1 MKRELFSFLFLCR
14 KPWGNVSF
22 PWFFILKGVRK
33 MTICSVNNVTKSFG
47 GNIIFENISLE
58 IKNGERVGLVGRNG
72 SGKTTIFQLLTGM
85 ESLDAGA
92 IHMKKG
98 TRIGHVA
105 QIPKF
110 DESMTVY
117 EVLSSAFKI
126 EKELER
132 EMRTLEK
139 HMAEEQESSVLQKL
153 MERYGIIQEKFAFLG
168 GYEIEANIMKVAN
181 GLQVIELFPR
191 SFLELSGGEQ
201 TKVSLAYMLLQK
213 PDLLLLDEP
222 TNHLDLFAVEWLEQF
237 LKEYNGTV
245 VVISHDRYFLDEVV
259 TKIFD
264 LEDGEIHVYH
274 TNYSRFV
281 EEKEERLL
289 QEFQAFQEQQ
299 KKIKKMKEAIK
310 RLREWA
316 NQANPPNEGLHKRAR
331 SMERALERMEKLKKP
346 ILERKQMGLQFE
358 GQERSGKD
366 VIVMKEV
373 SKGFAEHLLFNE
385 ANLHVRFQERAAI
398 VGRNGTGKTTLLKLL
413 LEEIKPDAGEIRIG
427 SSVKIGYLSQHA
439 YGNMK
444 SNVLEAFRECV
455 AVTEGEARHIL
466 AKFLFYGPAVFKKVT
481 QLSGGEKMRL
491 RLAQLMYQDI
501 NFLILD
507 EPTNHLDIESREV
520 LEEALEQYNGT
531 ILAVSHDRYF
541 LNKLFEKTY
550 WIDECKLFEFAGN
563 YAWARQKWEEKL
575 ETQVIKQQ
583 RQGRKKIETVPVKK
597 KEVRNIEEIETEL
610 MHVEEDIYTLECKM
624 EQVVDVEMLEQLY
637 EEKTKKELLRAELYN
652 ALENIME

>member
-1 MKRELFSFLFLCR
+1 
-14 KPWGNVSF
+14 
-22 PWFFILKGVRK
+22 
-33 MTICSVNNVTKSFG
+33 MTICSVNNVKKSFG

-58 IKNGERVGLVGRNG
+58 IKNGERIGLVGRNG

-98 TRIGHVA
+98 TCIGHVA

-110 DESMTVY
+110 NNEMNVY
-117 EVLSSAFKI
+117 DVLSSAFKK
-126 EKELER
+126 EKELEI
-132 EMRTLEK
+132 EMHALEK
-139 HMAEEQESSVLQKL
+139 NMAEEQESSALQKL
-153 MERYGIIQEKFAFLG
+153 MERYGVIQERYVFLG

-181 GLQVIELFPR
+181 GLQVTELFPR
-191 SFLELSGGEQ
+191 SFMELSGGEQ

-237 LKEYNGTV
+237 LKEYTGTV
-245 VVISHDRYFLDEVV
+245 MVISHDRYFLDEVV

-274 TNYSRFV
+274 TNYSQFV

-289 QEFQAFQEQQ
+289 QEFQAYQEQQ

-331 SMERALERMEKLKKP
+331 NMERALERIEKLKRP
-346 ILERKQMGLQFE
+346 ILDRKQMGLQFE

-366 VIVMKEV
+366 VVVMKEV
-373 SKGFAEHLLFNE
+373 SKGFDERSLFE
-385 ANLHVRFQERAAI
+385 KVNLHIRFQERAAI

-413 LEEIKPDAGEIRIG
+413 LKEMQQDAGEIRIG

-444 SNVLEAFRECV
+444 NNVLEAFRDCV

-466 AKFLFYGPAVFKKVT
+466 ARFLFYGPAVFKKVT

-491 RLAQLMYQDI
+491 RLAQLMYQDV

-550 WIDECKLFEFAGN
+550 WIDEHKLFEFAGN
-563 YAWARQKWEEKL
+563 YAWARQKWEERIEK
-575 ETQVIKQQ
+575 QVVKQKQQ
-583 RQGRKKIETVPVKK
+583 QQGNKALEVMPIKK
-597 KEVRNIEEIETEL
+597 KKSRDLEAVENEL
-610 MHVEEDIYTLECKM
+610 MHIEEDIYALECKM
-624 EQVVDVEMLEQLY
+624 ENVVDVEMLEQLY
-637 EEKTKKELLRAELYN
+637 EEKTKKEFLRAELYN
-652 ALENIME
+652 ELENIVE

>member
-1 MKRELFSFLFLCR
+1 
-14 KPWGNVSF
+14 
-22 PWFFILKGVRK
+22 
-33 MTICSVNNVTKSFG
+33 MTICSVNNITKSFG

-85 ESLDAGA
+85 ENLDAGA

-110 DESMTVY
+110 DEAMTVY
-117 EVLSSAFKI
+117 DVLNSAFKT

-139 HMAEEQESSVLQKL
+139 NMEEELEPSALQRL
-153 MERYGIIQEKFAFLG
+153 MERYGAIQEKFAFLG

-181 GLQVIELFPR
+181 GLQVTELFLR

-245 VVISHDRYFLDEVV
+245 MVISHDRYFLDEVV

-289 QEFQAFQEQQ
+289 QEFQAYQEQQ

-366 VIVMKEV
+366 VVVMKEV
-373 SKGFAEHLLFNE
+373 SKGFAGHPLFNE

-413 LEEIKPDAGEIRIG
+413 LEEMEPDAGEIRVG

-444 SNVLEAFRECV
+444 SNVLEAFREYV

-583 RQGRKKIETVPVKK
+583 RQGRKSIETAPAKK
-597 KEVRNIEEIETEL
+597 KEARNVEEIETEL
-610 MHVEEDIYTLECKM
+610 MRVEEDIYTLECKM
-624 EQVVDVEMLEQLY
+624 EHVVDVEMLEQLY
-637 EEKTKKELLRAELYN
+637 EEKTKKELLQAELYN
-652 ALENIME
+652 ELENIVE

>member
-1 MKRELFSFLFLCR
+1 M
-14 KPWGNVSF
+14 GNVSF
-22 PWFFILKGVRK
+22 SWFFILKGVRK

-72 SGKTTIFQLLTGM
+72 SGKTTIFGLLTGM

-110 DESMTVY
+110 DEAMTVY
-117 EVLSSAFKI
+117 DVLSSAFKV
-126 EKELER
+126 EKELEK
-132 EMRTLEK
+132 EMHALEK
-139 HMAEEQESSVLQKL
+139 NMAEEQEQSSLKKL

-181 GLQVIELFPR
+181 GLQVTDLFPR
-191 SFLELSGGEQ
+191 VFTELSGGEQ

-222 TNHLDLFAVEWLEQF
+222 TNHLDLFAVEWLEKF

-245 VVISHDRYFLDEVV
+245 MVISHDRYFLDEVV

-274 TNYSRFV
+274 TNYSQFV

-289 QEFQAFQEQQ
+289 QEFQAYQEQQ

-331 SMERALERMEKLKKP
+331 NMERALERIEKLKRP

-366 VIVMKEV
+366 VVVMKEV
-373 SKGFAEHLLFNE
+373 SKGFAGRPLFE
-385 ANLHVRFQERAAI
+385 QANLHVRFQERTAI

-413 LEEIKPDAGEIRIG
+413 LEEINPDVGEIRIG
-427 SSVKIGYLSQHA
+427 SSVKIGYLSQHT
-439 YGNMK
+439 YGNVK
-444 SNVLEAFRECV
+444 SNVLEAFREYV

-575 ETQVIKQQ
+575 EKQVIKQK
-583 RQGRKKIETVPVKK
+583 RQGRKSVEMVPVKEK
-597 KEVRNIEEIETEL
+597 KARNLEEIENEL
-610 MHVEEDIYTLECKM
+610 MHVEEDIYAIECEMEHVANVERLEK
-624 EQVVDVEMLEQLY
+624 LY
-637 EEKTKKELLRAELYN
+637 EEKTMKELLRAKLYSE
-652 ALENIME
+652 LENIVE

>member
-1 MKRELFSFLFLCR
+1 
-14 KPWGNVSF
+14 
-22 PWFFILKGVRK
+22 

-72 SGKTTIFQLLTGM
+72 SGKTTIFGLLTGM
-85 ESLDAGA
+85 ESLDTGA

-110 DESMTVY
+110 DETMTVY
-117 EVLSSAFKI
+117 DVLSSAFKV
-126 EKELER
+126 EKELEK
-132 EMRTLEK
+132 EMHALEK
-139 HMAEEQESSVLQKL
+139 NMAEEQEQSSLQKL
-153 MERYGIIQEKFAFLG
+153 MERYGVIQEKFAFLG

-181 GLQVIELFPR
+181 GLQVTNLFSR
-191 SFLELSGGEQ
+191 VFTELSGGEQ

-245 VVISHDRYFLDEVV
+245 MVISHDRYFLDEVV

-264 LEDGEIHVYH
+264 LEDGAIHVYH
-274 TNYSRFV
+274 TNYSQFV
-281 EEKEERLL
+281 EEKEGRLL
-289 QEFQAFQEQQ
+289 QEFQAYQEQQ

-331 SMERALERMEKLKKP
+331 NMERALERIEKLKRP

-366 VIVMKEV
+366 VVVMKEV
-373 SKGFAEHLLFNE
+373 SKGFAGRPLFE
-385 ANLHVRFQERAAI
+385 QANLHVRFQERAAI

-413 LEEIKPDAGEIRIG
+413 LKEMEPEAGAIRVG
-427 SSVKIGYLSQHA
+427 SSVKIGYLSQHT
-439 YGNMK
+439 YENMK
-444 SNVLEAFRECV
+444 SNVLEAFRENV
-455 AVTEGEARHIL
+455 TVTEGEARHIL

-575 ETQVIKQQ
+575 EKQVIKQK
-583 RQGRKKIETVPVKK
+583 RQGKKSVETVPVKE
-597 KEVRNIEEIETEL
+597 KEARNLEEIENEL
-610 MHVEEDIYTLECKM
+610 MHVEEDVYAIECEM
-624 EQVVDVEMLEQLY
+624 EHVADVERLEKLY

-652 ALENIME
+652 ELENIVE

>member
-1 MKRELFSFLFLCR
+1 
-14 KPWGNVSF
+14 
-22 PWFFILKGVRK
+22 

-58 IKNGERVGLVGRNG
+58 IKNGECVGLVGRNG

-139 HMAEEQESSVLQKL
+139 DMAEEQGFSVLQKL

-181 GLQVIELFPR
+181 GLQVTELFPR

-245 VVISHDRYFLDEVV
+245 MVISHDRYFLDEVV

-289 QEFQAFQEQQ
+289 QEFQAYQEQQ

-331 SMERALERMEKLKKP
+331 SMERALERMQKLKKP

-358 GQERSGKD
+358 GQDRSGKD
-366 VIVMKEV
+366 VVVIKEV
-373 SKGFAEHLLFNE
+373 SKGFADHPLFNE
-385 ANLHVRFQERAAI
+385 VNLHVRFQERAAI
-398 VGRNGTGKTTLLKLL
+398 VGRNGTGKTTLLRLL
-413 LEEIKPDAGEIRIG
+413 LEQIEPDAGEIRIG

-439 YGNMK
+439 YGNRK
-444 SNVLEAFRECV
+444 SNVLEAFREYV

-466 AKFLFYGPAVFKKVT
+466 AKFLFYGSAVFKKVT

-550 WIDECKLFEFAGN
+550 WIDERKLFEFAGN
-563 YAWARQKWEEKL
+563 YAWARQKWEERL

-583 RQGRKKIETVPVKK
+583 RQRRKSIETVPVKK

-624 EQVVDVEMLEQLY
+624 EHVVDIKRLEQLY

-652 ALENIME
+652 ELENIVE

>member
-1 MKRELFSFLFLCR
+1 M
-14 KPWGNVSF
+14 GNVSF
-22 PWFFILKGVRK
+22 SWFFILKGVRK

-72 SGKTTIFQLLTGM
+72 SGKTTIFGLLTGM

-110 DESMTVY
+110 DEAMTVY
-117 EVLSSAFKI
+117 DVLSSAFKV
-126 EKELER
+126 EKELEK
-132 EMRTLEK
+132 EMHTLEK
-139 HMAEEQESSVLQKL
+139 NMAEEQEQSSLQKL
-153 MERYGIIQEKFAFLG
+153 MERYGVIQEKFAFLG

-181 GLQVIELFPR
+181 GLQVTNLFSR
-191 SFLELSGGEQ
+191 VFTELSGGEQ

-245 VVISHDRYFLDEVV
+245 MVISHDRYFLDEVV

-274 TNYSRFV
+274 TNYSQFV

-289 QEFQAFQEQQ
+289 QEFQAYQEQQ

-331 SMERALERMEKLKKP
+331 NMERALERIEKLKRP

-366 VIVMKEV
+366 VVVMKEV
-373 SKGFAEHLLFNE
+373 SKGFAGRPLFE
-385 ANLHVRFQERAAI
+385 QANLHVRFQERAAI

-413 LEEIKPDAGEIRIG
+413 LKEMEPEAGAIRVG
-427 SSVKIGYLSQHA
+427 SSVKIGYLSQHM
-439 YGNMK
+439 YENMK
-444 SNVLEAFRECV
+444 SNVLEAFRENV

-575 ETQVIKQQ
+575 EKQVIKQK
-583 RQGRKKIETVPVKK
+583 RQGKKSVETVPVKE
-597 KEVRNIEEIETEL
+597 KEARNLEEIENEL
-610 MHVEEDIYTLECKM
+610 MHVEEDVYAIEC
-624 EQVVDVEMLEQLY
+624 EIEHVADVERLEKLY

-652 ALENIME
+652 ELENIVE

>member
-1 MKRELFSFLFLCR
+1 
-14 KPWGNVSF
+14 
-22 PWFFILKGVRK
+22 
-33 MTICSVNNVTKSFG
+33 MTICSVNNVKKSFG

-58 IKNGERVGLVGRNG
+58 IKNGERIGLVGRNG
-72 SGKTTIFQLLTGM
+72 SGKTTIFQLLTGI
-85 ESLDAGA
+85 EGLDAGA
-92 IHMKKG
+92 IHVKKG

-110 DESMTVY
+110 NNEMNVY
-117 EVLSSAFKI
+117 DVLSSAFKK
-126 EKELER
+126 EKELEI
-132 EMRTLEK
+132 EMHALEK
-139 HMAEEQESSVLQKL
+139 NMAEEQESSALQKL
-153 MERYGIIQEKFAFLG
+153 MERYGVIQERYAFLG

-181 GLQVIELFPR
+181 GLQVTELFSR
-191 SFLELSGGEQ
+191 SFMELSGGEQ

-237 LKEYNGTV
+237 LKEYTGTV
-245 VVISHDRYFLDEVV
+245 MVISHDRYFLDEVV

-274 TNYSRFV
+274 TNYSQFV

-289 QEFQAFQEQQ
+289 QEFQAYQEQQ

-316 NQANPPNEGLHKRAR
+316 NQANPPSEGLHKRAR
-331 SMERALERMEKLKKP
+331 NMERALERIEKLKRP
-346 ILERKQMGLQFE
+346 ILDRKQMGLQFD

-366 VIVMKEV
+366 VVVMKEV
-373 SKGFAEHLLFNE
+373 SKGFADRSLFE
-385 ANLHVRFQERAAI
+385 KVNLHIRFQERAAI

-413 LEEIKPDAGEIRIG
+413 LEEMKQDTGEIRIG

-444 SNVLEAFRECV
+444 NNVLEAFRDCV

-466 AKFLFYGPAVFKKVT
+466 ARFLFYGPAVFKKVT

-491 RLAQLMYQDI
+491 RLAQLMYQDV

-550 WIDECKLFEFAGN
+550 WIDEHKLFEFAGN
-563 YAWARQKWEEKL
+563 YAWARQKWEERIEK
-575 ETQVIKQQ
+575 QVVKQKQQ
-583 RQGRKKIETVPVKK
+583 QQGNKALEVMPIKK
-597 KEVRNIEEIETEL
+597 KKSRDLEAVENEL
-610 MHVEEDIYTLECKM
+610 MHIEEDIYALECKM
-624 EQVVDVEMLEQLY
+624 EHVVDVEMLEQLY
-637 EEKTKKELLRAELYN
+637 EEKTKKSFYERSY
-652 ALENIME
+652 IMS

>member
-1 MKRELFSFLFLCR
+1 
-14 KPWGNVSF
+14 
-22 PWFFILKGVRK
+22 

-58 IKNGERVGLVGRNG
+58 VKNGERVGLVGRNG

-110 DESMTVY
+110 DEGMTVY
-117 EVLSSAFKI
+117 DVLSSAFKA

-139 HMAEEQESSVLQKL
+139 HMAEEREPSALQKL
-153 MERYGIIQEKFAFLG
+153 MERYGLIQEKFAFLG
-168 GYEIEANIMKVAN
+168 GYEIEANLMKVAN
-181 GLQVIELFPR
+181 GLQVTELFPR

-201 TKVSLAYMLLQK
+201 TKISLAYMLLQK

-245 VVISHDRYFLDEVV
+245 MVISHDRYFLDEVV

-264 LEDGEIHVYH
+264 LEDGQIHVYH
-274 TNYSRFV
+274 TNYSQFV

-289 QEFQAFQEQQ
+289 QEFQAYQEQQ

-366 VIVMKEV
+366 VVVMKEV
-373 SKGFAEHLLFNE
+373 SKGFADHPLFNE

-413 LEEIKPDAGEIRIG
+413 LLEIEPDAGEIRIG

-439 YGNMK
+439 YGNVK
-444 SNVLEAFRECV
+444 SNVLEAFREYV

-466 AKFLFYGPAVFKKVT
+466 AKFLFYGPAVFKKVA

-550 WIDECKLFEFAGN
+550 WIDEHKLFEFAGN

-583 RQGRKKIETVPVKK
+583 RQGRKSMETAPIKK
-597 KEVRNIEEIETEL
+597 KEVRNVEEIETDL
-610 MHVEEDIYTLECKM
+610 MRVEEDIYTLECKM
-624 EQVVDVEMLEQLY
+624 EHVVDVEMLEQLY
-637 EEKTKKELLRAELYN
+637 EEKTKQELLRAELYN
-652 ALENIME
+652 ELGNIVE

>member
-1 MKRELFSFLFLCR
+1 
-14 KPWGNVSF
+14 
-22 PWFFILKGVRK
+22 

-98 TRIGHVA
+98 TRIGHLA

-110 DESMTVY
+110 DEDMTVY
-117 EVLSSAFKI
+117 DVLSLAFKA

-139 HMAEEQESSVLQKL
+139 NMAEEREPSALQKL
-153 MERYGIIQEKFAFLG
+153 MERYGVIQEKFAFLG
-168 GYEIEANIMKVAN
+168 GYEIEANLMKVAN
-181 GLQVIELFPR
+181 GLQVTELFPR

-222 TNHLDLFAVEWLEQF
+222 TNHLDLFAVEWLEKF

-245 VVISHDRYFLDEVV
+245 MVISHDRYFLDEVV

-274 TNYSRFV
+274 TNYSQFV

-289 QEFQAFQEQQ
+289 QEFQAYQEQQ

-346 ILERKQMGLQFE
+346 ILEQKQMGLQFE

-366 VIVMKEV
+366 VVVMKEV
-373 SKGFAEHLLFNE
+373 SKGFANHPLFNE

-413 LEEIKPDAGEIRIG
+413 LEEIEPDAGEIRIG

-439 YGNMK
+439 YENVK
-444 SNVLEAFRECV
+444 SNVLEAFREYV

-550 WIDECKLFEFAGN
+550 WIDERKLFEFAGN

-575 ETQVIKQQ
+575 EAQVIKQQ
-583 RQGRKKIETVPVKK
+583 RQGRKRIEIAPIKK
-597 KEVRNIEEIETEL
+597 KEVRSVEEIETAL
-610 MHVEEDIYTLECKM
+610 MRVEEDIYTLECKM
-624 EQVVDVEMLEQLY
+624 EHVVDVEMLEQLY
-637 EEKTKKELLRAELYN
+637 EEKAKKELLRAELYN
-652 ALENIME
+652 ELENIAE

>member
-1 MKRELFSFLFLCR
+1 
-14 KPWGNVSF
+14 
-22 PWFFILKGVRK
+22 

-72 SGKTTIFQLLTGM
+72 SGKTTIFGLLTGM

-92 IHMKKG
+92 IHMKKD

-110 DESMTVY
+110 DEAMTVY
-117 EVLSSAFKI
+117 DVLSSAFKV
-126 EKELER
+126 EKELEK
-132 EMRTLEK
+132 EMHALEK
-139 HMAEEQESSVLQKL
+139 NMAEEQEQSSLKKL

-181 GLQVIELFPR
+181 GLQVTDLFPR
-191 SFLELSGGEQ
+191 VFTELSGGEQ

-222 TNHLDLFAVEWLEQF
+222 TNHLDLFAVEWLEKF

-245 VVISHDRYFLDEVV
+245 MVISHDRYFLDEVV

-274 TNYSRFV
+274 TNYSQFV

-289 QEFQAFQEQQ
+289 QEFQAYQEQQ

-331 SMERALERMEKLKKP
+331 NMERALERIEKLKRP

-366 VIVMKEV
+366 VVVMKEV
-373 SKGFAEHLLFNE
+373 SKGFAGRPLFE
-385 ANLHVRFQERAAI
+385 QANLHVRFQERTAI

-413 LEEIKPDAGEIRIG
+413 LEEINPDVGEIRIG
-427 SSVKIGYLSQHA
+427 SSVKIGYLSQHT
-439 YGNMK
+439 YGNVK
-444 SNVLEAFRECV
+444 SNVLEAFREYV

-550 WIDECKLFEFAGN
+550 WIDRCKLFEFAGN

-575 ETQVIKQQ
+575 EKQVIKQK
-583 RQGRKKIETVPVKK
+583 RQGRKSVETVPVKE
-597 KEVRNIEEIETEL
+597 KEARNLEEIENEL
-610 MHVEEDIYTLECKM
+610 MHVEEDIYALESEM
-624 EQVVDVEMLEQLY
+624 EYVADVEKLEKLY
-637 EEKTKKELLRAELYN
+637 EEKTKKELLRADLYN
-652 ALENIME
+652 ELENMVE

>member
-1 MKRELFSFLFLCR
+1 M
-14 KPWGNVSF
+14 GNVSF
-22 PWFFILKGVRK
+22 SWFFILKGVRK

-47 GNIIFENISLE
+47 GNTIFENISLE

-72 SGKTTIFQLLTGM
+72 SGKTTIFGLLTGM

-110 DESMTVY
+110 DEAMTVY
-117 EVLSSAFKI
+117 DVLSSAFKV
-126 EKELER
+126 EKELEK
-132 EMRTLEK
+132 EMHALEK
-139 HMAEEQESSVLQKL
+139 NMAVEQEQSALEKL
-153 MERYGIIQEKFAFLG
+153 MERYGVIQEKFAFLG

-181 GLQVIELFPR
+181 GLQVTDLFSR
-191 SFLELSGGEQ
+191 VFTELSGGEQ

-237 LKEYNGTV
+237 LKEYTGTV
-245 VVISHDRYFLDEVV
+245 MVISHDRYFLDEVV

-264 LEDGEIHVYH
+264 LEDGEIYVYH
-274 TNYSRFV
+274 TNYSQFV

-289 QEFQAFQEQQ
+289 QEFQAYQEQQ

-331 SMERALERMEKLKKP
+331 NMERALERIEKLKRP

-366 VIVMKEV
+366 VVVMKEV
-373 SKGFAEHLLFNE
+373 SKGFAGRPLFE
-385 ANLHVRFQERAAI
+385 QANLHVRFQERAAI

-413 LEEIKPDAGEIRIG
+413 LKEINPDVGEIRIG
-427 SSVKIGYLSQHA
+427 SSVKIGYLSQHT
-439 YGNMK
+439 YGNVK
-444 SNVLEAFRECV
+444 SNVLEAFREYV

-575 ETQVIKQQ
+575 EKQVIKQK
-583 RQGRKKIETVPVKK
+583 RQGRKSVEMVPVKEK
-597 KEVRNIEEIETEL
+597 KARNLEEIENEL
-610 MHVEEDIYTLECKM
+610 MHVEEDIYAIECEM
-624 EQVVDVEMLEQLY
+624 EHVADVERLEKLY
-637 EEKTKKELLRAELYN
+637 EEKTMKELLRAKLYSE
-652 ALENIME
+652 LENIVE

>member
-1 MKRELFSFLFLCR
+1 
-14 KPWGNVSF
+14 
-22 PWFFILKGVRK
+22 
-33 MTICSVNNVTKSFG
+33 MTICSVNNVKKSFG

-58 IKNGERVGLVGRNG
+58 IKNGERIGLVGRNG

-98 TRIGHVA
+98 TCIGHVA

-110 DESMTVY
+110 NNEMNVY
-117 EVLSSAFKI
+117 DVLSSAFKK
-126 EKELER
+126 EKELEI
-132 EMRTLEK
+132 EMHALEK
-139 HMAEEQESSVLQKL
+139 NMAEEQESSALQKL
-153 MERYGIIQEKFAFLG
+153 MERYGVIQERYAFLG
-168 GYEIEANIMKVAN
+168 GYEIEENIMKVAN
-181 GLQVIELFPR
+181 GLQVTELFPR
-191 SFLELSGGEQ
+191 SFMELSGGEQ

-237 LKEYNGTV
+237 LKEYTGTV
-245 VVISHDRYFLDEVV
+245 MVISHDRYFLDEVV

-274 TNYSRFV
+274 TNYSQFV

-289 QEFQAFQEQQ
+289 QEFQAYQEQQ

-331 SMERALERMEKLKKP
+331 NMERALERIEKLKRP
-346 ILERKQMGLQFE
+346 ILDRKQMGLQFE

-366 VIVMKEV
+366 VVVMKEV
-373 SKGFAEHLLFNE
+373 SKGFDERSLFE
-385 ANLHVRFQERAAI
+385 KVNLHIRFQERAAI

-413 LEEIKPDAGEIRIG
+413 LKEMQQDAGEIRIG

-444 SNVLEAFRECV
+444 NNVLEAFRDYV

-466 AKFLFYGPAVFKKVT
+466 ARFLFYGPAVFKKVT

-491 RLAQLMYQDI
+491 RLAQLMYQDV

-550 WIDECKLFEFAGN
+550 WIDEHKLFEFAGN
-563 YAWARQKWEEKL
+563 YAWARQKWEERIEK
-575 ETQVIKQQ
+575 QVVKQKQQ
-583 RQGRKKIETVPVKK
+583 QQGNKALEVMPIKK
-597 KEVRNIEEIETEL
+597 KKSRDLEAVENEL
-610 MHVEEDIYTLECKM
+610 MHIEEDIYALECKM
-624 EQVVDVEMLEQLY
+624 ENVVDVEMLEQLY
-637 EEKTKKELLRAELYN
+637 EEKTKKEFLRAELYN
-652 ALENIME
+652 ELENIVE

>member
-1 MKRELFSFLFLCR
+1 
-14 KPWGNVSF
+14 
-22 PWFFILKGVRK
+22 

-85 ESLDAGA
+85 ESLDVGA

-110 DESMTVY
+110 DEGMTVY
-117 EVLSSAFKI
+117 DVLSSAFKT

-132 EMRTLEK
+132 EMRALEK
-139 HMAEEQESSVLQKL
+139 NMAEELEPSALQKL
-153 MERYGIIQEKFAFLG
+153 MERYGVIQEKFAFLG
-168 GYEIEANIMKVAN
+168 GYEIEANLMKVAN
-181 GLQVIELFPR
+181 GLQVTGLFPR

-245 VVISHDRYFLDEVV
+245 MVISHDRYFLDEVV

-274 TNYSRFV
+274 TNYSQFV
-281 EEKEERLL
+281 DEKEERLL
-289 QEFQAFQEQQ
+289 QEFQAYQEQQ

-331 SMERALERMEKLKKP
+331 SMERALERIEKLKKP

-366 VIVMKEV
+366 VVVMKEV
-373 SKGFAEHLLFNE
+373 SKGFAGHPLFNE

-444 SNVLEAFRECV
+444 SNVLEAFREYV

-550 WIDECKLFEFAGN
+550 WIDEHKLFEFAGN

-575 ETQVIKQQ
+575 EKQVIKQQ
-583 RQGRKKIETVPVKK
+583 RQGRKSIETAPVKK
-597 KEVRNIEEIETEL
+597 KEVRNIEDIETEL
-610 MHVEEDIYTLECKM
+610 MHVEEDIYMLECKM
-624 EQVVDVEMLEQLY
+624 EHVVDVEMLEQLY

-652 ALENIME
+652 ELENIVE

>member
-1 MKRELFSFLFLCR
+1 M
-14 KPWGNVSF
+14 GNVSF
-22 PWFFILKGVRK
+22 SWFFILKGVRK

-47 GNIIFENISLE
+47 GNNIFENISLE

-72 SGKTTIFQLLTGM
+72 SGKTTIFGLLTGM

-110 DESMTVY
+110 DEVLTVY
-117 EVLSSAFKI
+117 DVLSSAFKV
-126 EKELER
+126 EKELEK
-132 EMRTLEK
+132 EMHALEK
-139 HMAEEQESSVLQKL
+139 NMAVEQEQSALEKL
-153 MERYGIIQEKFAFLG
+153 MERYGVIQEKFAFLG

-181 GLQVIELFPR
+181 GLQVTDLFSR
-191 SFLELSGGEQ
+191 VFTELSGGEQ

-237 LKEYNGTV
+237 LKEYTGTV
-245 VVISHDRYFLDEVV
+245 MVISHDRYFLDEVV

-274 TNYSRFV
+274 TNYSQFV

-289 QEFQAFQEQQ
+289 QEFQAYQEQQ

-331 SMERALERMEKLKKP
+331 NMERALERIEKLKRP

-366 VIVMKEV
+366 VVVMKEV
-373 SKGFAEHLLFNE
+373 SKGFAGRPLFE
-385 ANLHVRFQERAAI
+385 QANLHVRFQERAAI

-413 LEEIKPDAGEIRIG
+413 LEEINPDVGEIRIG
-427 SSVKIGYLSQHA
+427 SSVKIGYLSQHT
-439 YGNMK
+439 YGNVK
-444 SNVLEAFRECV
+444 SNVLEAFREYV

-575 ETQVIKQQ
+575 EKQVIKQK
-583 RQGRKKIETVPVKK
+583 RQGRKSVEMVPVKEK
-597 KEVRNIEEIETEL
+597 KARNLEEIENEL
-610 MHVEEDIYTLECKM
+610 MHVEEDIYAIECEMEHVANVERLEK
-624 EQVVDVEMLEQLY
+624 LY
-637 EEKTKKELLRAELYN
+637 EEKTMKELLRAKLYSE
-652 ALENIME
+652 LENIVE

>member
-1 MKRELFSFLFLCR
+1 M
-14 KPWGNVSF
+14 GNVSF
-22 PWFFILKGVRK
+22 SWFFILKGVRK
-33 MTICSVNNVTKSFG
+33 MTICSVNNVKKSFG

-58 IKNGERVGLVGRNG
+58 IKNGECVGLVGRNG
-72 SGKTTIFQLLTGM
+72 SGKTTIFGLLTGM

-110 DESMTVY
+110 DEVLTVY
-117 EVLSSAFKI
+117 DVLSSAFKV
-126 EKELER
+126 EKELEK
-132 EMRTLEK
+132 EMHALEK
-139 HMAEEQESSVLQKL
+139 NMAEEQEQSSLQKL

-181 GLQVIELFPR
+181 GLQVTDLFSR
-191 SFLELSGGEQ
+191 VFTELSGGEQ

-222 TNHLDLFAVEWLEQF
+222 TNYLDLFAVEWLEQF
-237 LKEYNGTV
+237 LKEYTGTV
-245 VVISHDRYFLDEVV
+245 MVISHDRYFLDEVV

-274 TNYSRFV
+274 TNYSQFV

-289 QEFQAFQEQQ
+289 QEFQAYQEQQ

-331 SMERALERMEKLKKP
+331 NMERALERIEKLKRP

-366 VIVMKEV
+366 VVVMKEV
-373 SKGFAEHLLFNE
+373 SKGFAGRPLFE
-385 ANLHVRFQERAAI
+385 QANLHVRFQERAAI

-413 LEEIKPDAGEIRIG
+413 LKEINPDVGEIRIG
-427 SSVKIGYLSQHA
+427 SSVKIGYLSQHT
-439 YGNMK
+439 YGNVK
-444 SNVLEAFRECV
+444 SNVLEAFREYV

-575 ETQVIKQQ
+575 EKQVIKQK
-583 RQGRKKIETVPVKK
+583 RQGRKSVEMVPVKEK
-597 KEVRNIEEIETEL
+597 KARNLEEIENEL
-610 MHVEEDIYTLECKM
+610 MHVEEDIYAIECEM
-624 EQVVDVEMLEQLY
+624 EHVADVERLEKLY
-637 EEKTKKELLRAELYN
+637 EEKTMKELLRAKLYSE
-652 ALENIME
+652 LENIVE

>member
-1 MKRELFSFLFLCR
+1 
-14 KPWGNVSF
+14 
-22 PWFFILKGVRK
+22 

-132 EMRTLEK
+132 EMHTLEK

-181 GLQVIELFPR
+181 GLQVIELFHR

-245 VVISHDRYFLDEVV
+245 MVISHDRYFLDEVV

-289 QEFQAFQEQQ
+289 QEFQTYQEQQ

-366 VIVMKEV
+366 VVVMKEV
-373 SKGFAEHLLFNE
+373 SKGFAEHLLFNK

-413 LEEIKPDAGEIRIG
+413 LEEIEPDGGEIRIG

-583 RQGRKKIETVPVKK
+583 RQGRKRIETAPVKK
-597 KEVRNIEEIETEL
+597 KEARNIEEIETEL

-624 EQVVDVEMLEQLY
+624 EHVVDVEMLEQLY
-637 EEKTKKELLRAELYN
+637 EEKSKKELLRAELYN
-652 ALENIME
+652 ELENIVE

>member
-1 MKRELFSFLFLCR
+1 M
-14 KPWGNVSF
+14 GNVSF
-22 PWFFILKGVRK
+22 LWFFILKGVRK

-110 DESMTVY
+110 DEGMTVY
-117 EVLSSAFKI
+117 DVLSSAFKA

-139 HMAEEQESSVLQKL
+139 NMAEELEPSALQRL
-153 MERYGIIQEKFAFLG
+153 MERYGVIQEKFAFLG
-168 GYEIEANIMKVAN
+168 GYEIEANMMKVAN
-181 GLQVIELFPR
+181 GLQVTELFPR

-245 VVISHDRYFLDEVV
+245 MVISHDRYFLDEVV

-289 QEFQAFQEQQ
+289 HEFQAYQEQQ

-331 SMERALERMEKLKKP
+331 SMERALERIEKLKKP

-366 VIVMKEV
+366 VVVMKKV
-373 SKGFAEHLLFNE
+373 SKGFADHPLFNE

-444 SNVLEAFRECV
+444 SNVLEAFREYV

-507 EPTNHLDIESREV
+507 EPTNHLDTESREV

-550 WIDECKLFEFAGN
+550 WIDELKLFEFAGN
-563 YAWARQKWEEKL
+563 YAWARQKWEEQVEK
-575 ETQVIKQQ
+575 QVIKQQ
-583 RQGRKKIETVPVKK
+583 RQGRKSMETAPVKK
-597 KEVRNIEEIETEL
+597 KEARNVEEIETEL
-610 MHVEEDIYTLECKM
+610 IHVEEDIYTLECKM
-624 EQVVDVEMLEQLY
+624 EHVIDVEMLEQLY
-637 EEKTKKELLRAELYN
+637 EEKTKKELLRADLYN
-652 ALENIME
+652 ELENIVE

>member
-1 MKRELFSFLFLCR
+1 
-14 KPWGNVSF
+14 
-22 PWFFILKGVRK
+22 

-47 GNIIFENISLE
+47 GNTIFENISLE

-72 SGKTTIFQLLTGM
+72 SGKTTIFGLLTGM

-110 DESMTVY
+110 DEVMTVY
-117 EVLSSAFKI
+117 DVLSSAFKV
-126 EKELER
+126 EKELEK
-132 EMRTLEK
+132 EMHALEK
-139 HMAEEQESSVLQKL
+139 NMAVEQEQSALEKL
-153 MERYGIIQEKFAFLG
+153 MERYGVIQEKFAFLG

-181 GLQVIELFPR
+181 GLQVTDLFSR
-191 SFLELSGGEQ
+191 VFTELSGGEQ

-237 LKEYNGTV
+237 LKEYTGTV
-245 VVISHDRYFLDEVV
+245 IVISHDRYFLDEVV

-274 TNYSRFV
+274 TNYSQFV

-289 QEFQAFQEQQ
+289 QEFQAYQEQQ

-331 SMERALERMEKLKKP
+331 NMERALERIEKLKRP

-366 VIVMKEV
+366 VVVMKEV
-373 SKGFAEHLLFNE
+373 SKGFAGRPLFE
-385 ANLHVRFQERAAI
+385 QANLHVRFQERAAI

-413 LEEIKPDAGEIRIG
+413 LEEINPDVGEIRIG
-427 SSVKIGYLSQHA
+427 SSVKIGYLSQHT
-439 YGNMK
+439 YGNVK
-444 SNVLEAFRECV
+444 SNVLEAFREYV

-575 ETQVIKQQ
+575 EKQVIKQKG
-583 RQGRKKIETVPVKK
+583 QGRKSVEMVPVKEK
-597 KEVRNIEEIETEL
+597 KARNLEEIENEL
-610 MHVEEDIYTLECKM
+610 MHVEEDIYAIECEM
-624 EQVVDVEMLEQLY
+624 EHVADVERLEKLY
-637 EEKTKKELLRAELYN
+637 EEKTMKELLRAKLYSE
-652 ALENIME
+652 LENIVE

>member
-1 MKRELFSFLFLCR
+1 
-14 KPWGNVSF
+14 
-22 PWFFILKGVRK
+22 

-139 HMAEEQESSVLQKL
+139 HMAEEQETSVLQKL

-181 GLQVIELFPR
+181 GLQVTELFPR
-191 SFLELSGGEQ
+191 SFVEISGGEQ

-245 VVISHDRYFLDEVV
+245 MVISHDRYFLDEVV

-289 QEFQAFQEQQ
+289 QEFQAYQEQQ

-346 ILERKQMGLQFE
+346 ILEPKQMGLQFE

-366 VIVMKEV
+366 VVVMKEV

-413 LEEIKPDAGEIRIG
+413 LEEIEPDAGEIRIG

-583 RQGRKKIETVPVKK
+583 RQGRKSVETVSVKK

-624 EQVVDVEMLEQLY
+624 EHVVDVEMLEQLY
-637 EEKTKKELLRAELYN
+637 EEKTKKELLRADLYN

>member
-1 MKRELFSFLFLCR
+1 
-14 KPWGNVSF
+14 
-22 PWFFILKGVRK
+22 

-117 EVLSSAFKI
+117 EVLSSAFKT

-139 HMAEEQESSVLQKL
+139 DMAEEQEPSVLQKL
-153 MERYGIIQEKFAFLG
+153 MERYGVIQEKFAFLG
-168 GYEIEANIMKVAN
+168 GYEIEANIIKVAN
-181 GLQVIELFPR
+181 GLQVTELFPR
-191 SFLELSGGEQ
+191 PFLELSGGEQ

-245 VVISHDRYFLDEVV
+245 MVISHDRYFLDEVV

-274 TNYSRFV
+274 TNYSQFV

-289 QEFQAFQEQQ
+289 QEFQAYQEQQ

-331 SMERALERMEKLKKP
+331 SMERALERIEKLKKP

-366 VIVMKEV
+366 VVVMKEV
-373 SKGFAEHLLFNE
+373 SKGFAGHPLFNE

-413 LEEIKPDAGEIRIG
+413 LEEIEPDAGEVRIG

-439 YGNMK
+439 YGNRK
-444 SNVLEAFRECV
+444 SNVLEAFREYV

-550 WIDECKLFEFAGN
+550 WIDEHKLFEFAGN
-563 YAWARQKWEEKL
+563 YAWARQKWEERL

-583 RQGRKKIETVPVKK
+583 RQGRKSIETAPVKK
-597 KEVRNIEEIETEL
+597 KEARNIEEIETEL

-624 EQVVDVEMLEQLY
+624 EHVVDVEMLEQLY

-652 ALENIME
+652 ELENIVE

>member
-1 MKRELFSFLFLCR
+1 
-14 KPWGNVSF
+14 
-22 PWFFILKGVRK
+22 

-98 TRIGHVA
+98 TCIGHVA

-110 DESMTVY
+110 DEGMTIY
-117 EVLSSAFKI
+117 DVLSSAFKT

-132 EMRTLEK
+132 EMRALEK
-139 HMAEEQESSVLQKL
+139 HMAEEREPSALQRL
-153 MERYGIIQEKFAFLG
+153 MERYGVIQEKFAFLG
-168 GYEIEANIMKVAN
+168 GYEIEANMMKVAN
-181 GLQVIELFPR
+181 GLQVTELFLR
-191 SFLELSGGEQ
+191 SFSELSGGEQ

-245 VVISHDRYFLDEVV
+245 MVISHDRYFLDEVV

-274 TNYSRFV
+274 TNYSQFV

-289 QEFQAFQEQQ
+289 QEFQAYQEQQ

-331 SMERALERMEKLKKP
+331 SMERALERIEKLKKP

-358 GQERSGKD
+358 GKERSGKD
-366 VIVMKEV
+366 VVVMKEV
-373 SKGFAEHLLFNE
+373 SKGFADHPLFNE

-413 LEEIKPDAGEIRIG
+413 LEEIEPDVGEIRIG

-444 SNVLEAFRECV
+444 SNVLEAFREYV

-550 WIDECKLFEFAGN
+550 WIDEHKLFEFAGN

-575 ETQVIKQQ
+575 EKQVIKQQ
-583 RQGRKKIETVPVKK
+583 RQGRKNIETAPVKK
-597 KEVRNIEEIETEL
+597 KEVRNVEDIETEL
-610 MHVEEDIYTLECKM
+610 MHVEEDIYALECKM
-624 EQVVDVEMLEQLY
+624 EHVVNVEMLEQLY

-652 ALENIME
+652 ELENIVE

>member
-1 MKRELFSFLFLCR
+1 
-14 KPWGNVSF
+14 
-22 PWFFILKGVRK
+22 

-181 GLQVIELFPR
+181 GLQVIELFHR

-237 LKEYNGTV
+237 LKEYDGTV
-245 VVISHDRYFLDEVV
+245 MVISHDRYFLDEVV

-289 QEFQAFQEQQ
+289 QEFQTYQEQQ

-366 VIVMKEV
+366 VVVMKEV

-413 LEEIKPDAGEIRIG
+413 LEEIEPDGGEIRIG

-583 RQGRKKIETVPVKK
+583 RQGRKRIETAPVKK
-597 KEVRNIEEIETEL
+597 KEARNIEEIETEL

-624 EQVVDVEMLEQLY
+624 EHVVDVEMLEQLY
-637 EEKTKKELLRAELYN
+637 EEKSKKELLRAELYN
-652 ALENIME
+652 ELENIVE

>member
-1 MKRELFSFLFLCR
+1 
-14 KPWGNVSF
+14 
-22 PWFFILKGVRK
+22 

-191 SFLELSGGEQ
+191 LFLELSGGEQ

-289 QEFQAFQEQQ
+289 QEFQAYQEQQ

-366 VIVMKEV
+366 VVVMKEV

-413 LEEIKPDAGEIRIG
+413 LEEIEPDGGEIRIG

-583 RQGRKKIETVPVKK
+583 RQGRKRIETAPVKK
-597 KEVRNIEEIETEL
+597 KEARNIEEIETEL

-624 EQVVDVEMLEQLY
+624 EHVVDVEMLEQLY
-637 EEKTKKELLRAELYN
+637 EEKSKKELLRAELYN
-652 ALENIME
+652 ELENIVE

>member
-1 MKRELFSFLFLCR
+1 
-14 KPWGNVSF
+14 
-22 PWFFILKGVRK
+22 

-85 ESLDAGA
+85 ESLDVGA

-110 DESMTVY
+110 DEGMTVY
-117 EVLSSAFKI
+117 DVLSSAFKA

-139 HMAEEQESSVLQKL
+139 NMAEEQETFALQKL
-153 MERYGIIQEKFAFLG
+153 MERYGVIQEKFAFLG
-168 GYEIEANIMKVAN
+168 GYEIEANMMKVAN
-181 GLQVIELFPR
+181 GLQVTELFPR

-245 VVISHDRYFLDEVV
+245 MVISHDRYFLDEVV

-274 TNYSRFV
+274 TNYSQFV

-289 QEFQAFQEQQ
+289 QEFQAYQEQQ

-331 SMERALERMEKLKKP
+331 SMERALERIEKLKKP

-366 VIVMKEV
+366 VVVMKEV
-373 SKGFAEHLLFNE
+373 SKGFADHPLFNE
-385 ANLHVRFQERAAI
+385 ANLHVRFQERVAI

-413 LEEIKPDAGEIRIG
+413 LEEIEPDVGEIRIG

-444 SNVLEAFRECV
+444 SNVLEAFREYV

-550 WIDECKLFEFAGN
+550 WIDEHKLFEFAGD

-575 ETQVIKQQ
+575 EKQVIKQQ
-583 RQGRKKIETVPVKK
+583 RQGRKSMETAPVKK
-597 KEVRNIEEIETEL
+597 KEVRNVEGIETEL
-610 MHVEEDIYTLECKM
+610 MHVEEDIYMLECKM
-624 EQVVDVEMLEQLY
+624 EHVVDVEMLEQLY

-652 ALENIME
+652 ELENIVE

>member
-1 MKRELFSFLFLCR
+1 
-14 KPWGNVSF
+14 
-22 PWFFILKGVRK
+22 
-33 MTICSVNNVTKSFG
+33 MTICSVNNITKSFG

-58 IKNGERVGLVGRNG
+58 IKNGEHIGLVGRNG
-72 SGKTTIFQLLTGM
+72 SGKTTIFQLLTGI
-85 ESLDAGA
+85 ENIDAGA

-110 DESMTVY
+110 AGEATVY
-117 EVLSSAFKI
+117 DVLSSAFVK
-126 EKELER
+126 EKELEI
-132 EMRTLEK
+132 EMRSLEK
-139 HMAEEQESSVLQKL
+139 RMAEEQEPADLQKL
-153 MERYGIIQEKFAFLG
+153 MEKYGVVQEQFAFLG

-181 GLQVIELFPR
+181 GLQVTELFSR
-191 SFLELSGGEQ
+191 IFTQLSGGEQ

-237 LKEYNGTV
+237 LKEYTGTV
-245 VVISHDRYFLDEVV
+245 IVISHDRYFLDEVV

-264 LEDGEIHVYH
+264 LEDGELHVYY
-274 TNYSRFV
+274 TNYSQFV
-281 EEKEERLL
+281 KEKEERLL
-289 QEFQAFQEQQ
+289 QEFQSYQEQQ

-310 RLREWA
+310 RLKEWA

-331 SMERALERMEKLKKP
+331 NMERALERMEKLKKP
-346 ILERKQMGLQFE
+346 IIERKQMGLQFE

-373 SKGFAEHLLFNE
+373 GKSFAERSLFQG

-413 LEEIKPDAGEIRIG
+413 LEEMKPDTGEIRIG
-427 SSVKIGYLSQHA
+427 SGVKIGYLSQHA
-439 YGNMK
+439 YGNIK
-444 SNVLEAFRECV
+444 TNVLEAFREHV

-466 AKFLFYGPAVFKKVT
+466 ARFLFYGPAVFKKVN
-481 QLSGGEKMRL
+481 QLSGGERMRL

-501 NFLILD
+501 NFLVLD

-550 WIDECKLFEFAGN
+550 WIAEHKLFEFAGN
-563 YAWARQKWEEKL
+563 YAWARQKWAERIEN
-575 ETQVIKQQ
+575 QVVKQEQQEVPKIK
-583 RQGRKKIETVPVKK
+583 VMNVKK
-597 KEVRNIEEIETEL
+597 KESSDVEGIENKL
-610 MHVEEDIYTLECKM
+610 MHIEEDIYALECTM
-624 EQVVDVEMLEQLY
+624 EDERDVEVLEQLY
-637 EEKTKKELLRAELYN
+637 KEKTEKELLRVELYN
-652 ALENIME
+652 RLDSMME

>member
-1 MKRELFSFLFLCR
+1 
-14 KPWGNVSF
+14 
-22 PWFFILKGVRK
+22 

-153 MERYGIIQEKFAFLG
+153 MERYGVIQEKFAFLG
-168 GYEIEANIMKVAN
+168 GYEIEANVMKVAN

-289 QEFQAFQEQQ
+289 QEFQAYQEQQ

-366 VIVMKEV
+366 VVVMKEV

-413 LEEIKPDAGEIRIG
+413 LEEIEPDAGEIRIG

-550 WIDECKLFEFAGN
+550 WIDERKLFEFAGN

-583 RQGRKKIETVPVKK
+583 RQGRKSIETVPVKK
-597 KEVRNIEEIETEL
+597 KEVRNSEEIETEL

-624 EQVVDVEMLEQLY
+624 EHVVDVEMLEQLY
-637 EEKTKKELLRAELYN
+637 EEKTKKELLRADLYN

>member
-1 MKRELFSFLFLCR
+1 
-14 KPWGNVSF
+14 
-22 PWFFILKGVRK
+22 

-72 SGKTTIFQLLTGM
+72 SGKTTIFGLLTGM

-110 DESMTVY
+110 DEVLTVY
-117 EVLSSAFKI
+117 DVLSSAFKV
-126 EKELER
+126 EKELEK
-132 EMRTLEK
+132 EMHALETN
-139 HMAEEQESSVLQKL
+139 MAEEQEQSSLQKL
-153 MERYGIIQEKFAFLG
+153 MERYGVIQEKFAFLG
-168 GYEIEANIMKVAN
+168 GYEIEGNIMKVAN
-181 GLQVIELFPR
+181 GLQVTDLFSR
-191 SFLELSGGEQ
+191 VFTELSGGEQ

-237 LKEYNGTV
+237 LKEYTGTV
-245 VVISHDRYFLDEVV
+245 MVISHDRYFLDEVV

-274 TNYSRFV
+274 TNYSQFV

-289 QEFQAFQEQQ
+289 QEFQAYQEQQ

-331 SMERALERMEKLKKP
+331 NMERALERIEKLKRP

-366 VIVMKEV
+366 VVVMKEV
-373 SKGFAEHLLFNE
+373 SKGFAGRPLFE
-385 ANLHVRFQERAAI
+385 QANLHVRFQERAAI

-413 LEEIKPDAGEIRIG
+413 LEEINPDVGEIRIG
-427 SSVKIGYLSQHA
+427 SSVKIGYLSQHT
-439 YGNMK
+439 YGNVK
-444 SNVLEAFRECV
+444 SNVLEAFREYV

-575 ETQVIKQQ
+575 EKQVIKQK
-583 RQGRKKIETVPVKK
+583 RQGRKSVEMVPVKEK
-597 KEVRNIEEIETEL
+597 KARNLEEIENEL
-610 MHVEEDIYTLECKM
+610 MHVEEDIYAIECEM
-624 EQVVDVEMLEQLY
+624 EHVADVERLEKLY
-637 EEKTKKELLRAELYN
+637 EEKTMKELLRAKLYSE
-652 ALENIME
+652 LENILE

>member
-1 MKRELFSFLFLCR
+1 
-14 KPWGNVSF
+14 
-22 PWFFILKGVRK
+22 
-33 MTICSVNNVTKSFG
+33 MTICSVNNVKKSFG

-58 IKNGERVGLVGRNG
+58 IKNGERIGLVGRNG
-72 SGKTTIFQLLTGM
+72 SGKTTIFQLLTGI
-85 ESLDAGA
+85 EGLDAGA
-92 IHMKKG
+92 IHVKKG

-110 DESMTVY
+110 NNEMNVY
-117 EVLSSAFKI
+117 DVLSSAFKK
-126 EKELER
+126 EKELEI
-132 EMRTLEK
+132 EMHALEK
-139 HMAEEQESSVLQKL
+139 NMAEEQEASALQKL
-153 MERYGIIQEKFAFLG
+153 MERYGVIQERYAFLG

-181 GLQVIELFPR
+181 GLQVTELFPR
-191 SFLELSGGEQ
+191 SFMELSGGEQ

-237 LKEYNGTV
+237 LKEYTGTV
-245 VVISHDRYFLDEVV
+245 MVISHDRYFLDEVV

-274 TNYSRFV
+274 TNYSQFV

-289 QEFQAFQEQQ
+289 QEFQAYQEQQ

-331 SMERALERMEKLKKP
+331 NMERALERIEKLKRP
-346 ILERKQMGLQFE
+346 ILDRKQMGLQFE

-366 VIVMKEV
+366 VVVMKEV
-373 SKGFAEHLLFNE
+373 SKGFDERSLFE
-385 ANLHVRFQERAAI
+385 KVNLHIRFQERAAI

-413 LEEIKPDAGEIRIG
+413 LKEMQQDAGEIRIG

-444 SNVLEAFRECV
+444 NNVLEAFRDCV

-466 AKFLFYGPAVFKKVT
+466 ARFLFYGPAVFKKVT

-491 RLAQLMYQDI
+491 RLAQLMYQDV

-550 WIDECKLFEFAGN
+550 WIDEHKLFEFAGN
-563 YAWARQKWEEKL
+563 YAWARQKWEEKI
-575 ETQVIKQQ
+575 EKQVIKQKQ
-583 RQGRKKIETVPVKK
+583 QQQGNKALEVMPIKK
-597 KEVRNIEEIETEL
+597 KKSRDLEAVENEL
-610 MHVEEDIYTLECKM
+610 MHIEEDIYALECKM
-624 EQVVDVEMLEQLY
+624 ENVVDVEMLEQLY
-637 EEKTKKELLRAELYN
+637 EEKTKKEFLRAELYN
-652 ALENIME
+652 ELENIVE

>member
-1 MKRELFSFLFLCR
+1 
-14 KPWGNVSF
+14 
-22 PWFFILKGVRK
+22 
-33 MTICSVNNVTKSFG
+33 MTICSVNNVKKSFG

-58 IKNGERVGLVGRNG
+58 IKNGERIGLVGRNG
-72 SGKTTIFQLLTGM
+72 SGKTTIFQLLTGI
-85 ESLDAGA
+85 EGLDAGA
-92 IHMKKG
+92 IHVKKG

-110 DESMTVY
+110 NNEMNVY
-117 EVLSSAFKI
+117 DVLSSAFKK
-126 EKELER
+126 EKELEI
-132 EMRTLEK
+132 EMHALEK
-139 HMAEEQESSVLQKL
+139 NMAEEQEASALQKL
-153 MERYGIIQEKFAFLG
+153 MERYGVIQERYAFLG

-181 GLQVIELFPR
+181 GLQVTELFPR
-191 SFLELSGGEQ
+191 SFMELSGGEQ

-237 LKEYNGTV
+237 LKEYTGTV
-245 VVISHDRYFLDEVV
+245 MVISHDRYFLDEVV

-274 TNYSRFV
+274 TNYSQFV

-289 QEFQAFQEQQ
+289 QEFQAYQEQQ

-331 SMERALERMEKLKKP
+331 NMERALERIEKLKRP
-346 ILERKQMGLQFE
+346 ILDRKQMGLQFE

-366 VIVMKEV
+366 VVVMKEL
-373 SKGFAEHLLFNE
+373 SKGFDERSLFE
-385 ANLHVRFQERAAI
+385 KVNLHIRFQERAAI

-413 LEEIKPDAGEIRIG
+413 LKEMQQDAGEIRIG

-444 SNVLEAFRECV
+444 NNVLEAFRDCV

-466 AKFLFYGPAVFKKVT
+466 ARFLFYGPAVFKKVT

-491 RLAQLMYQDI
+491 RLAQLMYQDV

-550 WIDECKLFEFAGN
+550 WIDEHKLFEFAGN
-563 YAWARQKWEEKL
+563 YAWARQKWEEKI
-575 ETQVIKQQ
+575 EKQVIKQKQ
-583 RQGRKKIETVPVKK
+583 QQQGNKALEVMPIKK
-597 KEVRNIEEIETEL
+597 KKSRDLEAVENEL
-610 MHVEEDIYTLECKM
+610 MHIEEDIYALECKM
-624 EQVVDVEMLEQLY
+624 ENVVDVEMLEQLY
-637 EEKTKKELLRAELYN
+637 EEKTKKEFLRAELYN
-652 ALENIME
+652 ELENIVE

>member
-1 MKRELFSFLFLCR
+1 
-14 KPWGNVSF
+14 
-22 PWFFILKGVRK
+22 
-33 MTICSVNNVTKSFG
+33 MTICSVNNVKKSFG

-58 IKNGERVGLVGRNG
+58 IKNGERIGLVGRNG

-98 TRIGHVA
+98 TCIGHVA

-110 DESMTVY
+110 NNEMNVY
-117 EVLSSAFKI
+117 DVLSSAFKK
-126 EKELER
+126 EKELEI
-132 EMRTLEK
+132 EMHALEK
-139 HMAEEQESSVLQKL
+139 NMAEEQESSALQKL
-153 MERYGIIQEKFAFLG
+153 MERYGVIQERYAFLG

-181 GLQVIELFPR
+181 GLQVTELFPR
-191 SFLELSGGEQ
+191 SFMELSGGEQ

-222 TNHLDLFAVEWLEQF
+222 TNHLDLFAVEWLEQI
-237 LKEYNGTV
+237 LKEYTGTV
-245 VVISHDRYFLDEVV
+245 MVISHDRYFLDEVV

-274 TNYSRFV
+274 TNYSQFV

-289 QEFQAFQEQQ
+289 QEFQAYQEQQ

-331 SMERALERMEKLKKP
+331 NMERALERIEKLKRP
-346 ILERKQMGLQFE
+346 ILDRKQMGLQFE

-366 VIVMKEV
+366 VVVMKEV
-373 SKGFAEHLLFNE
+373 SKGFDERSLFE
-385 ANLHVRFQERAAI
+385 KVNLHIRFQERAAI

-413 LEEIKPDAGEIRIG
+413 LKEMQQDAGEIRIG

-444 SNVLEAFRECV
+444 NNVLEAFRDCV

-466 AKFLFYGPAVFKKVT
+466 ARFLFYGPAVFKKVT

-491 RLAQLMYQDI
+491 RLAQLMYQDV

-550 WIDECKLFEFAGN
+550 WIDEHKLFEFAGN
-563 YAWARQKWEEKL
+563 YAWARQKWEERIEK
-575 ETQVIKQQ
+575 QVVKQKQQ
-583 RQGRKKIETVPVKK
+583 QQGNKALEVMPIKK
-597 KEVRNIEEIETEL
+597 KKSRDLEAVENEL
-610 MHVEEDIYTLECKM
+610 MHIEEDIYALECKM
-624 EQVVDVEMLEQLY
+624 ENVVDVEMLEQLY
-637 EEKTKKELLRAELYN
+637 EEKTKKEFLRAELYN
-652 ALENIME
+652 ELENIVE

>member
-1 MKRELFSFLFLCR
+1 
-14 KPWGNVSF
+14 
-22 PWFFILKGVRK
+22 

-139 HMAEEQESSVLQKL
+139 DMAEEQESSVLQKL

-181 GLQVIELFPR
+181 GLQVTELFPR
-191 SFLELSGGEQ
+191 SFVEISGGEQ

-245 VVISHDRYFLDEVV
+245 MVISHDRYFLDEVV

-289 QEFQAFQEQQ
+289 QEFQAYQEQQ

-331 SMERALERMEKLKKP
+331 NMERALERMEKLKKP

-366 VIVMKEV
+366 VVVMKEV

-413 LEEIKPDAGEIRIG
+413 LEEIEPDAGEIRIG

-550 WIDECKLFEFAGN
+550 WIDERKLFEFAGN
-563 YAWARQKWEEKL
+563 YAWARQKWEERL

-583 RQGRKKIETVPVKK
+583 RQGRKSIEIVPVKK

-610 MHVEEDIYTLECKM
+610 MHVEEDIYTLEYKM

-637 EEKTKKELLRAELYN
+637 EEKKKKELLRAELYN
-652 ALENIME
+652 ELENIME

>member
-1 MKRELFSFLFLCR
+1 
-14 KPWGNVSF
+14 
-22 PWFFILKGVRK
+22 
-33 MTICSVNNVTKSFG
+33 MTICSVNNVKKSFG

-58 IKNGERVGLVGRNG
+58 IKNGERIGLVGRNG

-98 TRIGHVA
+98 TCIGHVA

-110 DESMTVY
+110 NNEMNVY
-117 EVLSSAFKI
+117 DVLSSAFKK
-126 EKELER
+126 EKELEI
-132 EMRTLEK
+132 EMHALEK
-139 HMAEEQESSVLQKL
+139 NMAEEQESSALQKL
-153 MERYGIIQEKFAFLG
+153 MERYGVIQERYAFLG

-181 GLQVIELFPR
+181 GLQVTELFPR
-191 SFLELSGGEQ
+191 SFMELSGGEQ

-237 LKEYNGTV
+237 LKEYTGTV
-245 VVISHDRYFLDEVV
+245 MVISHDRYFLDEVV

-274 TNYSRFV
+274 TNYSQFV

-289 QEFQAFQEQQ
+289 QEFQAYQEQQ

-331 SMERALERMEKLKKP
+331 NMERALERIEKLKRP
-346 ILERKQMGLQFE
+346 ILDRKQMGLQFE

-366 VIVMKEV
+366 VVVMKEV
-373 SKGFAEHLLFNE
+373 SKGFDERSLFE
-385 ANLHVRFQERAAI
+385 KVNLHIRFQERAAI

-413 LEEIKPDAGEIRIG
+413 LKEMQQDAGEIRIG

-444 SNVLEAFRECV
+444 NNVLEAFRDCV

-466 AKFLFYGPAVFKKVT
+466 ARFLFYGPAVFKKVT

-491 RLAQLMYQDI
+491 RLAQLMYQDV

-550 WIDECKLFEFAGN
+550 WIDEHKLFEFAGN
-563 YAWARQKWEEKL
+563 YAWARQKWEERIEK
-575 ETQVIKQQ
+575 QVVKQKQQ
-583 RQGRKKIETVPVKK
+583 QQGNKALEVMSIKK
-597 KEVRNIEEIETEL
+597 KKSRDLEAVENEL
-610 MHVEEDIYTLECKM
+610 MHIEEDIYALECKM
-624 EQVVDVEMLEQLY
+624 ENVVDVEMLEQLY
-637 EEKTKKELLRAELYN
+637 EEKTKKEFLRAELYN
-652 ALENIME
+652 ELENIVE

>member
-1 MKRELFSFLFLCR
+1 
-14 KPWGNVSF
+14 
-22 PWFFILKGVRK
+22 
-33 MTICSVNNVTKSFG
+33 MTICSVNNVMKSFG

-72 SGKTTIFQLLTGM
+72 SGKTTIFGLLTGK

-110 DESMTVY
+110 DEVMTVY
-117 EVLSSAFKI
+117 DVLSSAFKV
-126 EKELER
+126 EKELEK
-132 EMRTLEK
+132 EMHALEK
-139 HMAEEQESSVLQKL
+139 NMAVEQEQSALEKI
-153 MERYGIIQEKFAFLG
+153 MERYGVIQEKFAFLG

-181 GLQVIELFPR
+181 GLQVTDLFSR
-191 SFLELSGGEQ
+191 VFTELSGGEQ

-237 LKEYNGTV
+237 LKEYTGTV
-245 VVISHDRYFLDEVV
+245 IVISHDRYFLDEVV

-274 TNYSRFV
+274 TNYSQFV

-289 QEFQAFQEQQ
+289 QEFQAYQEQQ

-331 SMERALERMEKLKKP
+331 NMERALERIEKLKRP
-346 ILERKQMGLQFE
+346 ILERKQMCLQFE

-366 VIVMKEV
+366 VVVMKEV
-373 SKGFAEHLLFNE
+373 SKGFAGRPLFE
-385 ANLHVRFQERAAI
+385 QANLHVRFQERAAI

-413 LEEIKPDAGEIRIG
+413 LEEINPDVGEIRIG
-427 SSVKIGYLSQHA
+427 SSVKIGYLSQHT
-439 YGNMK
+439 YGNVK
-444 SNVLEAFRECV
+444 SNVLEAFREYV

-575 ETQVIKQQ
+575 EKQVIKQK
-583 RQGRKKIETVPVKK
+583 RQGRKSVEMVPVKEK
-597 KEVRNIEEIETEL
+597 KARNLEEIENEL
-610 MHVEEDIYTLECKM
+610 MHVEEDIYAIECEM
-624 EQVVDVEMLEQLY
+624 EHVADVERLEKLY
-637 EEKTKKELLRAELYN
+637 EEKTMKELLRAKLYSE
-652 ALENIME
+652 LENIVE

>member
-1 MKRELFSFLFLCR
+1 
-14 KPWGNVSF
+14 
-22 PWFFILKGVRK
+22 

-58 IKNGERVGLVGRNG
+58 IKSGERVGLVGRNG

-132 EMRTLEK
+132 EIRTLEK

-153 MERYGIIQEKFAFLG
+153 MERYGVIQEKFAFLG

-245 VVISHDRYFLDEVV
+245 MVISHDRYFLDEVV

-289 QEFQAFQEQQ
+289 QEFQAYQEQQ

-366 VIVMKEV
+366 VVVMKEV
-373 SKGFAEHLLFNE
+373 SKGFADHPLFNE
-385 ANLHVRFQERAAI
+385 VNLHVRFQERAAI

-413 LEEIKPDAGEIRIG
+413 LEEIEPDAGEIRIG

-439 YGNMK
+439 YGNRK
-444 SNVLEAFRECV
+444 SNVLEAFREYI

-550 WIDECKLFEFAGN
+550 WIDERKLFEFAGN

-575 ETQVIKQQ
+575 GTQVIKQQ
-583 RQGRKKIETVPVKK
+583 RQGRKSIETAPVKK
-597 KEVRNIEEIETEL
+597 KEARNIEEIETEL

-624 EQVVDVEMLEQLY
+624 EHVVDIEMLEQLY

-652 ALENIME
+652 ELENIVE

>member
-1 MKRELFSFLFLCR
+1 
-14 KPWGNVSF
+14 
-22 PWFFILKGVRK
+22 
-33 MTICSVNNVTKSFG
+33 MTICSVNNITKSFG

-85 ESLDAGA
+85 ESLDTGA

-110 DESMTVY
+110 DEGMTVY
-117 EVLSSAFKI
+117 DVLNSAFKT

-132 EMRTLEK
+132 EMRALEK
-139 HMAEEQESSVLQKL
+139 NMEEELEPSALQKL
-153 MERYGIIQEKFAFLG
+153 MERYGVIQEKFAFLG

-181 GLQVIELFPR
+181 GLQVTELFPR
-191 SFLELSGGEQ
+191 TFLELSGGEQ

-245 VVISHDRYFLDEVV
+245 MVISHDRYFLDEVV

-289 QEFQAFQEQQ
+289 HEFQAYQEQQ

-366 VIVMKEV
+366 VVVMKEV
-373 SKGFAEHLLFNE
+373 SKGFADHPLFNE

-413 LEEIKPDAGEIRIG
+413 LEEMEPDAGEIRIG

-439 YGNMK
+439 YGNVK
-444 SNVLEAFRECV
+444 SNVLEAFREYV

-550 WIDECKLFEFAGN
+550 WIDEHKLFEFAGN
-563 YAWARQKWEEKL
+563 YAWARQKWEEKF

-583 RQGRKKIETVPVKK
+583 RQGRKSIETAPVKK
-597 KEVRNIEEIETEL
+597 KEARNVEEIETEL

-624 EQVVDVEMLEQLY
+624 EHVVDVEMLEQLY

-652 ALENIME
+652 ELENIVE

>member
-1 MKRELFSFLFLCR
+1 
-14 KPWGNVSF
+14 
-22 PWFFILKGVRK
+22 

-47 GNIIFENISLE
+47 GNTIFENISLE

-72 SGKTTIFQLLTGM
+72 SGKTTIFGLLTGM

-110 DESMTVY
+110 DEAMTVY
-117 EVLSSAFKI
+117 DVLSSAFKV
-126 EKELER
+126 EKELEK
-132 EMRTLEK
+132 EMHALEK
-139 HMAEEQESSVLQKL
+139 NMAVEQEQSALEKL
-153 MERYGIIQEKFAFLG
+153 MERYGVIQEKFAFLG

-181 GLQVIELFPR
+181 GLQVTDLFSR
-191 SFLELSGGEQ
+191 VFTELSGGEQ

-237 LKEYNGTV
+237 LKEYTGTV
-245 VVISHDRYFLDEVV
+245 MVISHDRYFLDEVV

-274 TNYSRFV
+274 TNYSQFV

-289 QEFQAFQEQQ
+289 QEFQAYQEQQ

-331 SMERALERMEKLKKP
+331 NMERALERIEKLKRP

-366 VIVMKEV
+366 VVVMKEV
-373 SKGFAEHLLFNE
+373 SKGFAGRPLFE
-385 ANLHVRFQERAAI
+385 QANLHVRFQERAAI

-413 LEEIKPDAGEIRIG
+413 LEEINPDVGEIRIG
-427 SSVKIGYLSQHA
+427 SSVKIGYLSQHT
-439 YGNMK
+439 YGNVK
-444 SNVLEAFRECV
+444 SNVLEAFREYV

-575 ETQVIKQQ
+575 EKQVIKQK
-583 RQGRKKIETVPVKK
+583 RQGRKSVEMVPVKEK
-597 KEVRNIEEIETEL
+597 KARNLEEIENEL
-610 MHVEEDIYTLECKM
+610 MHVEEEIYAIECEM
-624 EQVVDVEMLEQLY
+624 EHVADVERLEKLY
-637 EEKTKKELLRAELYN
+637 EEKTMKELLRAKLYSE
-652 ALENIME
+652 LENIVE

>member
-1 MKRELFSFLFLCR
+1 M
-14 KPWGNVSF
+14 GNVSF

-33 MTICSVNNVTKSFG
+33 MTICSVNNVKKSFG

-58 IKNGERVGLVGRNG
+58 IKNGERIGLVGRNG

-98 TRIGHVA
+98 TCIGHVA

-110 DESMTVY
+110 NNEMNVY
-117 EVLSSAFKI
+117 DVLSSAFKK
-126 EKELER
+126 EKELEI
-132 EMRTLEK
+132 EMHALEK
-139 HMAEEQESSVLQKL
+139 NMAEEQESSALQKL
-153 MERYGIIQEKFAFLG
+153 MERYGVIQERYAFLG

-181 GLQVIELFPR
+181 GLQVTELFPR
-191 SFLELSGGEQ
+191 SFMELSGGEQ

-237 LKEYNGTV
+237 LKEYTGTV
-245 VVISHDRYFLDEVV
+245 MVISHDRYFLDEVV

-274 TNYSRFV
+274 TNYSQFV

-289 QEFQAFQEQQ
+289 QEFQAYQEQQ

-331 SMERALERMEKLKKP
+331 NMERALERIEKLKRP
-346 ILERKQMGLQFE
+346 ILDRKQMGLQFE

-366 VIVMKEV
+366 VVVMKEV
-373 SKGFAEHLLFNE
+373 SKGFDERSLFE
-385 ANLHVRFQERAAI
+385 KVNLHIRFQERAAI

-413 LEEIKPDAGEIRIG
+413 LKEMQQDAGEIRIG

-444 SNVLEAFRECV
+444 NNVLEAFRDCV

-466 AKFLFYGPAVFKKVT
+466 ARFLFYGPAVFKKVT

-491 RLAQLMYQDI
+491 RLAQLMYQDV

-550 WIDECKLFEFAGN
+550 WIDEHKLFEFAGN
-563 YAWARQKWEEKL
+563 YAWARQKWEERIEK
-575 ETQVIKQQ
+575 QVVKQKQQ
-583 RQGRKKIETVPVKK
+583 QQGNKALEVMPIKK
-597 KEVRNIEEIETEL
+597 KRSRDLEAVENEL
-610 MHVEEDIYTLECKM
+610 VHIEEDIYALECKM
-624 EQVVDVEMLEQLY
+624 ENVVDVEMLEQLY
-637 EEKTKKELLRAELYN
+637 EEKMKKEFLRAELYN
-652 ALENIME
+652 ELENIVE

>member
-1 MKRELFSFLFLCR
+1 
-14 KPWGNVSF
+14 
-22 PWFFILKGVRK
+22 

-72 SGKTTIFQLLTGM
+72 SGKTTIFGLLTGM

-110 DESMTVY
+110 DEFMTVY
-117 EVLSSAFKI
+117 DVLSSAFKV
-126 EKELER
+126 EKELEKK
-132 EMRTLEK
+132 MHALEK
-139 HMAEEQESSVLQKL
+139 NMAEEQEQSSLQKL

-181 GLQVIELFPR
+181 GLQVTDLFPR
-191 SFLELSGGEQ
+191 VFTELSGGEQ

-222 TNHLDLFAVEWLEQF
+222 TNHLDLFAVEWLEKF

-245 VVISHDRYFLDEVV
+245 MVISHDRYFLDEVV

-274 TNYSRFV
+274 TNYSQFV

-289 QEFQAFQEQQ
+289 QEFQAYQEQQ

-331 SMERALERMEKLKKP
+331 NMERALERIEKLKRP

-366 VIVMKEV
+366 VVVMKEV
-373 SKGFAEHLLFNE
+373 SKGFAGRSLFE
-385 ANLHVRFQERAAI
+385 QANLHVRFQERAAI

-413 LEEIKPDAGEIRIG
+413 LEEINPDVGEIRIG

-439 YGNMK
+439 YENMK
-444 SNVLEAFRECV
+444 SNVLEAFRENV

-466 AKFLFYGPAVFKKVT
+466 AKF
-481 QLSGGEKMRL
+481 
-491 RLAQLMYQDI
+491 
-501 NFLILD
+501 
-507 EPTNHLDIESREV
+507 
-520 LEEALEQYNGT
+520 
-531 ILAVSHDRYF
+531 
-541 LNKLFEKTY
+541 
-550 WIDECKLFEFAGN
+550 
-563 YAWARQKWEEKL
+563 
-575 ETQVIKQQ
+575 
-583 RQGRKKIETVPVKK
+583 
-597 KEVRNIEEIETEL
+597 
-610 MHVEEDIYTLECKM
+610 
-624 EQVVDVEMLEQLY
+624 
-637 EEKTKKELLRAELYN
+637 
-652 ALENIME
+652 